1 MELYIGN
8 TTKKTQIFLYRRP
21 GSERPNDFMQM
32 EIPPGG
38 QNRVPVRDLSQPQI
52 DAIVNHHAKYG
63 LRSVEEITRTHRG
76 RYIGMCYSI
85 DKPVPLE
92 RLQLGIQHNDEIL
105 VQFGEDLRQAAAVV
119 TAQAIEQHTGRALA
133 ELEVSVEEEN
143 IDRHSGD
150 GDALGKQTVVVTREA
165 PEKAPIKTVGA
176 KARARGR

>member
-8 TTKKTQIFLYRRP
+8 TTKKLQVFLYRRP
-21 GSERPNDFMQM
+21 GSSRPNDFMQM

-38 QNRVPVRDLSQPQI
+38 QNRIPLRDLTKEQI

-92 RLQLGIQHNDEIL
+92 RLQIGIQHNDNLL
-105 VQFGEDLRQAAAVV
+105 VQFGEELRQAAAVV
-119 TAQAIEQHTGRALA
+119 TAQAIEENTGHTLA
-133 ELEVSVEEEN
+133 ELEVSVEEER
-143 IDRHSGD
+143 IEKHSGD
-150 GDALGKQTVVVTREA
+150 GDALGKQTVVVTRDA
-165 PEKAPIKTVGA
+165 PEKAPVKTVGA
-176 KARARGR
+176 KSRVRGR